1 MHETLWNRTTVGKAA
16 PAGHPSVKSG
26 QKSVGRGTGLEC
38 ICKLGVSLVANISRE
53 GFRRATPQ
61 AHSRAPT
68 KAVEVSEKT
77 IGKGAPEGPPSRRL
91 SDRPVD
97 LEPDSQSDRPGVR
110 GPISS
115 LPRLEAPGKPGME
128 LSETRAS
135 SFAKEGRRNC
145 PLEAVPLA
153 PYKKKPKDLGPIWS
167 SSMNPGFCLSPMS
180 LVLGHP
186 KGRPLSFIISISKT
200 EFLPSVVCRC
210 LPEEGVWLFIFGFA
224 HAISL
229 VWMFVL
235 SSKACSSTS
244 GVRWFC
250 CGTEELSTVGRKS
263 SNFFSVIRDCTFM
276 SFPLTRR
283 NSIRQNMF
291 GIRPTVPS
299 PTVHRR
305 ILRSSKE
312 CSEIPCGGY
321 EAPESSCGPVFMLPI
336 YHGYGENES
345 FHYLCKNQ

>member
-244 GVRWFC
+244 GGPLVLLWDR
-250 CGTEELSTVGRKS
+250 GTIHRRKEVQQFLLSHPRLHVHEFPAYAPELNPAEYVWNQTDRAL
-263 SNFFSVIRDCTFM
+263 SNSAPEDLAELKGM
-276 SFPLTRR
+276 LR
-283 NSIRQNMF
+283 NS
-291 GIRPTVPS
+291 V
-299 PTVHRR
+299 RR
-305 ILRSSKE
+305 IRSSRKLLW
-312 CSEIPCGGY
+312 
-321 EAPESSCGPVFMLPI
+321 SCIYASDLPWVR
-336 YHGYGENES
+336 
-345 FHYLCKNQ
+345 